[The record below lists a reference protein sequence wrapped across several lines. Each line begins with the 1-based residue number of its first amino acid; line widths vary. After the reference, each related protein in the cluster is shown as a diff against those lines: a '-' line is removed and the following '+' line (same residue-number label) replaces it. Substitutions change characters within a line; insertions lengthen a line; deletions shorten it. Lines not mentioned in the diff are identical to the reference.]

1 MDQPKKRVLLPA
13 PTAAFI
19 VVHLVALALAWAVAS
34 LVSKS
39 HPELSP
45 QSVPMRLV
53 PLGTSR

>member
-13 PTAAFI
+13 PVAAFI
-19 VVHLVALALAWAVAS
+19 VAHLVVLALTWAVAS

-53 PLGTSR
+53 PLDASK